1 MVYISYDSS
10 TNSWKPWRLMRI
22 YIRDFASIPPWT
34 HSQNSV
40 PTTESPRLK
49 ISFHKTSLKR
59 SQGPTYSAQSME
71 TQAPPWSEFP
81 NGQKATIDK
90 IVVSEE
96 KSKLKRA
103 GLRESQSK
111 ILALINQSKNIFCSS
126 IKVTLILVSLFL
138 TSQVNI
144 QTSKQLEE

>member
-22 YIRDFASIPPWT
+22 YIRDLCINSTMDPLTKFSTNNRIT
-34 HSQNSV
+34 KVEDILSQNISQAITRTNLFSTV
-40 PTTESPRLK
+40 NGNSGTTMIR
-49 ISFHKTSLKR
+49 IS
-59 SQGPTYSAQSME
+59 Q
-71 TQAPPWSEFP
+71 W
-81 NGQKATIDK
+81 KATIDK